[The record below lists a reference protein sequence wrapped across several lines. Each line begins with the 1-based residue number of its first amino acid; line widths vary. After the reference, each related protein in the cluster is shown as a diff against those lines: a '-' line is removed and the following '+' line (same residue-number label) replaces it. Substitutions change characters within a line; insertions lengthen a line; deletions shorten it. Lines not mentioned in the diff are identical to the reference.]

1 MQAAVATTPDSMDGS
16 PSDDDLVAWFEA
28 VGSHRDRQAFESLFH
43 HFAPKVK
50 RYLLRQGAPEE
61 HAEELAQETM
71 VQVWRKAHQYDA
83 AKAVP
88 GAWVF
93 RVARNLRIDRLRRQ
107 RFFEVD
113 IEQVAEQADESHDDD
128 RATDRIDGEQ
138 LLVHVEA
145 LPPEQRQIV
154 TLAYFEGLSQSEI
167 GVRLDLPLGTVKSR
181 LRLAFGKL
189 RKALGEE
196 SV

>member
-1 MQAAVATTPDSMDGS
+1 MQAALIINQSRMDDS
-16 PSDDDLVAWFEA
+16 PSQDELIAWFTA
-28 VGSHRDRQAFESLFH
+28 VGIRRDRQAFEALFH
-43 HFAPKVK
+43 HFAPKIK
-50 RYLLRQGAPEE
+50 RYLLRQGAPEH

-71 VQVWRKAHQYDA
+71 VQIWRKAHQYDP

-88 GAWVF
+88 GAWVY

-107 RFFEVD
+107 RFYEVD
-113 IEQVAEQADESHDDD
+113 LDQVAEQADEAQDHD

-138 LLVHVEA
+138 IRARVAA
-145 LPPEQRQIV
+145 LPSEQREIV
-154 TLAYFEGLSQSEI
+154 NLAYFEGLSQSEI
-167 GVRLDLPLGTVKSR
+167 AARLDLPLGTVKSR

-196 SV
+196 L

>member
-1 MQAAVATTPDSMDGS
+1 MQAALLAFPNDMEGTPTHDE
-16 PSDDDLVAWFEA
+16 LVQWFTAVGASRDRRAFEA
-28 VGSHRDRQAFESLFH
+28 LYLY
-43 HFAPKVK
+43 FAPKVK

-83 AKAVP
+83 SKAVP
-88 GAWVF
+88 GAWVY

-107 RFFEVD
+107 RFYEVD
-113 IEQVAEQADESHDDD
+113 IDQVPEQADEAHDGD
-128 RATDRIDGEQ
+128 RATDRIDGQQ

-154 TLAYFEGLSQSEI
+154 TMAYLEGLSQSEI
-167 GVRLDLPLGTVKSR
+167 GAKLDLPLGTVKSR

-189 RKALGEE
+189 RKALGED
-196 SV
+196 V

>member
-1 MQAAVATTPDSMDGS
+1 MRAAALCIDKKMDGTPTHEELIDWLAAVGARQDRR
-16 PSDDDLVAWFEA
+16 AFEA
-28 VGSHRDRQAFESLFH
+28 LFH

-50 RYLLRQGAPEE
+50 RYLLRQGAPED

-71 VQVWRKAHQYDA
+71 VQIWRKAHQYDA

-113 IEQVAEQADESHDDD
+113 IEQVAEQADEINNHE
-128 RATDRIDGEQ
+128 RATDQIDGA
-138 LLVHVEA
+138 LLASYVED
-145 LPPEQRQIV
+145 LPPEQRDVV
-154 TLAYFEGLSQSEI
+154 TMAYFEGLSQSEI
-167 GVRLDLPLGTVKSR
+167 GARLDLPLGTVKSR

-196 SV
+196 L